1 MVTFLA
7 MVASPENISPMVKH
21 NPSAN
26 SVLEISIN
34 SVHSPYTIY
43 NLFQKYL
50 NTIIYLIIIERGG
63 IIYSIKLKNII
74 KGKLP
79 SNNLKIFYIYISAWD
94 SRAFIFCKII
104 RKEKKPVPI
113 FVSWR
118 QQEKNSSVS

>member
-34 SVHSPYTIY
+34 SIHSPYTIY

-50 NTIIYLIIIERGG
+50 NTIIYLIMIERWYYLQYK
-63 IIYSIKLKNII
+63 IEKHHKRKTIK
-74 KGKLP
+74 
-79 SNNLKIFYIYISAWD
+79 
-94 SRAFIFCKII
+94 
-104 RKEKKPVPI
+104 
-113 FVSWR
+113 
-118 QQEKNSSVS
+118 